1 MLKITVLVLGL
12 VFLVLMINPTVLS
25 QNVEVSIPASSG
37 APGGDVTIPVNIS
50 DVTGLGI
57 IGVDMTL
64 QYDPQILSAIETDKL
79 GTIAAAWQIVSST
92 NTVPADEAA
101 EEIVI
106 KMIGMD
112 PLSGSGTFVKVK
124 FSVRSDAEIGDTS
137 EISITAQLNE
147 GAVGATTSDGLFTVE
162 NVPIEERLEGDV
174 NGDNRVDRLDLLK
187 LVLTYNKN
195 SGDPGYDPA
204 ADLDSDGRIDKN
216 DVIILWRNFGATRG

>member
-124 FSVRSDAEIGDTS
+124 FFVKSDAEIGDTS
-137 EISITAQLNE
+137 EISITVQLNE
-147 GAVGATTSDGLFTVE
+147 GAVGAITSDGLFTVE
-162 NVPIEERLEGDV
+162 HVPIEDRLEGDV
-174 NGDNRVDRLDLLK
+174 NGDNSVDRLDLLK